1 MSKKRC
7 VRRVTAPVRQRL
19 NDLAEIL
26 YEFLPLTS
34 HSKNAVTYS
43 SIFAES
49 RIEAYLRGPTNK
61 RQALQ
66 QGLAELYRRHERL
79 PWTIIRGVVPAA
91 IEYRRYQRRPLKR
104 SELDAL
110 ADCLKSLG
118 IDMVKE
124 LESIELDE
132 TLPRITVPPGE
143 LRQRLRGHD
152 LEPALATEPLDLFEA
167 GHFNESVRKAAEKLE
182 DRVQEMCGLST
193 HGRDLMA
200 KAFADEALLDV
211 ERYEPENRDSFV
223 EGYRFLAMGAMSAIR
238 NVFSHGDEER
248 RSPEECF
255 EMLLFLN
262 WLFRGLVTSGGHAD
276 RWQP

>member
-7 VRRVTAPVRQRL
+7 VRRITAPVQKHL
-19 NDLAEIL
+19 NDLADIL

-34 HSKNAVTYS
+34 PSKNTVTFT

-49 RIEAYLRGPTNK
+49 HVEDYLQGPANK

-66 QGLAELYRRHERL
+66 KGLTELYRRHERL
-79 PWTIIRGVVPAA
+79 PTTIIRKVVPAA

-110 ADCLKSLG
+110 ADCLKSLS

-124 LESIELDE
+124 LGSIQLDE
-132 TLPRITVPPGE
+132 TLPRITVPPEE

-152 LEPALATEPLDLFEA
+152 LEPALAAEPLDLFEA
-167 GHFNESVRKAAEKLE
+167 GHFNESVRKASEKFE
-182 DRVQEMCGLST
+182 DRVQEMCSLAT

-200 KAFADEALLDV
+200 RAFADGALLDV
-211 ERYEPENRDSFV
+211 ECYEPENRDGFV
-223 EGYRFLAMGAMSAIR
+223 EGYKFLAMGAMSAIR

-262 WLFRGLVTSGGHAD
+262 WLFRGLHPRD
-276 RWQP
+276 RHT